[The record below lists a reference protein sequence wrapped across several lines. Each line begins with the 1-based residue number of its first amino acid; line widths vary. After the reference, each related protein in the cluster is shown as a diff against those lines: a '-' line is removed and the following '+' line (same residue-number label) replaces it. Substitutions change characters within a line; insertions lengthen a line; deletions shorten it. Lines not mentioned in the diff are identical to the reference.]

1 MWQPISEAELWT
13 EINHAVRGMTLEQRR
28 LWAIISVSPSKWM
41 LPPWG
46 DMGAGF
52 WVVAIFGNTVIW
64 FNDIEDGFNRSQY
77 SRFGVIDAYL
87 CNRDQLQWTVQYV
100 LDEIRTGQPS
110 GSYVGPPEPLAEP
123 PDELD
128 SRQLPP

>member
-1 MWQPISEAELWT
+1 
-13 EINHAVRGMTLEQRR
+13 
-28 LWAIISVSPSKWM
+28 M

-87 CNRDQLQWTVQYV
+87 CNQDQLQWTVQYV
-100 LDEIRTGQPS
+100 LDEIRKGQPS

-123 PDELD
+123 PDEMD
-128 SRQLPP
+128 SRHRPP